1 LAQGEAKKARPEGQG
16 MNEDAGADEV
26 TLAPPRRWWRR
37 HLVLAGLVL
46 LVAALL
52 VGGVVLGLTGRTL
65 PMPGWVV
72 ERVSARVNDALAG
85 QASARIGGIEFLVDE
100 GFAPHVNL
108 RDTELFTPKG
118 RRIATVP
125 DLRVTLRG
133 RPILSG
139 KLIPNTLSM
148 TGARIALRRLA
159 DGSLD
164 VALGEGAALAEGAQE
179 PAEILNAIDQ
189 AFELPALKSIKEI
202 EVADLHLSLD
212 DARSRQTW
220 LARDGWLR
228 LRQDV
233 RRVTIDLGL
242 ALDHSGAEQGRA
254 ELHFTTVK
262 DSPEASLLAKITEV
276 RARDLAAQA
285 PALAW
290 LGALDAPISGT
301 LRSGFDANGQVQ
313 ALQATLDIGAGA
325 LQPTPDAKPVRF
337 DKARVDLGF
346 DPAEGVLDFRDVEV
360 EGPALQ
366 AHASGRAWL
375 KGAENSGLPDSLVAQ
390 IAFDQL
396 SADPEGLFQD
406 PVTFGRGLLDFRL
419 TLAPFRVDLGQ
430 FVLLDGDRRIEM
442 RGHASADLAGWSV
455 ALDSDI
461 NAITSRRLLALWPLA
476 AVPKTRDWLVENLA
490 TSELFNV
497 RAALRVQPGQE
508 PHLSLG
514 YEYRDTEVRVIQ
526 SLPPVEDGA
535 GYAVIADNSY
545 TLVVDRGHVTAP
557 EGGRIDV
564 AGTILSIPDLRVRFA
579 PARVTLRT
587 KSSIKSALSL
597 LDEPPFQFMT
607 KAGLPVDLAEGQAE
621 VETTLDL
628 SLVEKLRP
636 EDVDYL
642 VTARLSDVATEGI
655 APGRMLTAG
664 ALSLIATR
672 SGIEISGPATL
683 SGVPLDFIW
692 RQRFGP
698 DDKGQS
704 SVDGNIELSQ
714 RFYDAFGIGLSTDL
728 VRGTGRG
735 AFTLKLV
742 KGTAPEFRLTSD
754 LSGLAL
760 SLPGIDWA
768 KAPGSRGKLD
778 VKGHLGAPAVIEGID
793 LSASGLTLGGDIRLK
808 DDGQFD
814 RAVFSKAALDD
825 WFSGSLQLIGRGKG
839 RAPAIQVTGGTLD
852 LRRAKFK
859 PVAEDSRDP
868 SPIGL
873 ALDRL
878 KLSEKIVVAGFRGE
892 FSTIGGLSG
901 TFTGDLNGATP
912 LRGTVVPV
920 DGQAAFRIRSDD
932 AGAAMRAAGIFRR
945 GLGGTLDLT
954 LRPDGAPGTYRGRAR
969 ITDIRV
975 TDAPVLAELLN
986 AVSVVGLLNQLNGPG
1001 LLFTTVEGDFRLTP
1015 DAVEISQGSAVGPS
1029 LGISGAGVYRSDRDV
1044 VDLQGTISPIYL
1056 LNGIGQIFTRRGEGL
1071 FGFNYRLTGSAA
1083 DPTVKVN
1090 PLSILTPGMFRDIFR
1105 SDPAKLPQ

>member
-1 LAQGEAKKARPEGQG
+1 
-16 MNEDAGADEV
+16 MNENAGADEV
-26 TLAPPRRWWRR
+26 TPVRPQPRRWWRR
-37 HLVLAGLVL
+37 HLVLAGL
-46 LVAALL
+46 ALL
-52 VGGVVLGLTGRTL
+52 VICLLAGGAVLGLTGRTV
-65 PMPGWVV
+65 PMPVWMV
-72 ERVSARVNDALAG
+72 ERVSARVNVALAG
-85 QASARIGGIEFLVDE
+85 QASTRIGGIELLVDE
-100 GFAPHVNL
+100 GFAPHVNF
-108 RDTELFTPKG
+108 RDTELFSPKG

-139 KLIPNTLSM
+139 QLIPRTLSM

-159 DGSLD
+159 DGNFD
-164 VALGEGAALAEGAQE
+164 VALGEGAALAGGAQE
-179 PAEILNAIDQ
+179 PAEILNAIDR

-202 EVADLHLSLD
+202 EIADLNLSLD

-228 LRQDV
+228 LHQDP
-233 RRVTIDLGL
+233 RRVAIDLGL
-242 ALDHSGAEQGRA
+242 SLDRSGGNAQGRA

-262 DSPEASLLAKITEV
+262 ASPEASLLAKVTDV

-301 LRSGFDANGQVQ
+301 LRSGLDAKGRVQ

-346 DPAEGVLDFRDVEV
+346 DPAADVLDFREIAV

-375 KGAENSGLPDSLVAQ
+375 KGAEAGGLPDSLVAQ

-419 TLAPFRVDLGQ
+419 NLAPFRVDLGQ
-430 FVLLDGDRRIEM
+430 FVLLDGDRRIEV
-442 RGHASADLAGWSV
+442 RGHASADAGGWSL
-455 ALDSDI
+455 AFDSDI

-476 AVPKTRDWLVENLA
+476 AVPKTRAWLVENLA
-490 TSELFNV
+490 TSELFDV
-497 RAALRVQPGQE
+497 RAALRVLPGQE

-514 YEYRDTEVRVIQ
+514 YEYRDTEVRVIR

-557 EGGRIDV
+557 AGGRIDV
-564 AGTILSIPDLRVRFA
+564 AGTILSIPDLRERFA

-587 KSSIKSALSL
+587 KSSIHSALSL

-621 VETTLDL
+621 VVTTLDL
-628 SLVEKLRP
+628 RLVEKLRP

-642 VTARLSDVATEGI
+642 VIARLSDVATDRI

-683 SGVPLDFIW
+683 SGVPLDFTW

-698 DDKGQS
+698 DHKGQS
-704 SVDGNIELSQ
+704 TVDGSIELSQ
-714 RFYDAFGIGLSTDL
+714 RFYDAFGIGLDADL
-728 VRGTGRG
+728 VQGAGRG
-735 AFTLKLV
+735 DFTLTLV
-742 KGTAPEFRLTSD
+742 KGAAPGFRLTSD
-754 LSGLAL
+754 LAGLGMR
-760 SLPGIDWA
+760 LPGIDWSKPP
-768 KAPGSRGKLD
+768 KARGKLD
-778 VKGHLGAPAVIEGID
+778 VKGRLGAPATIDGIEM
-793 LSASGLTLGGDIRLK
+793 SAAGLTIGGDIRLTG
-808 DDGQFD
+808 DGQFD
-814 RAVFSKAALDD
+814 RAVFSRASLDD
-825 WFSGSLQLIGRGKG
+825 WFSGALQLVGRGKG

-852 LRRAKFK
+852 LRRAKFRA
-859 PVAEDSRDP
+859 VADNSRDP
-868 SPIGL
+868 APITL
-873 ALDRL
+873 ALDRV

-901 TFTGDLNGATP
+901 TFKGDLNGATP
-912 LRGTVVPV
+912 LRGTVVPM

-945 GLGGTLDLT
+945 GLGGALDLT
-954 LRPDGAPGTYRGRAR
+954 FRPDGGAGSYRGRAR

-975 TDAPVLAELLN
+975 TDTPVLAELLD

-1001 LLFTTVEGDFRLTP
+1001 LQFTTVEGEFRLTP

-1029 LGISGAGVYRSDRDV
+1029 LGISGAGVYHSDRDV
-1044 VDLQGTISPIYL
+1044 IDLQGTISPIYL

-1071 FGFNYRLTGSAA
+1071 FGFNYRLAGPAA

-1105 SDPAKLPQ
+1105 SDPPKLPQ